1 MIIFLRKMRKMKHFS
16 LGDRK
21 GRPYAEVID
30 KLKFAALSAK
40 TGAAVAAPAV
50 VFSLSAYPGC

>member
-21 GRPYAEVID
+21 GRPYAEVIA
-30 KLKFAALSAK
+30 KRKFEIPL
-40 TGAAVAAPAV
+40 T
-50 VFSLSAYPGC
+50 VFG

>member
-21 GRPYAEVID
+21 GRPYAEVIN
-30 KLKFAALSAK
+30 KREFERKMNLWTPIL
-40 TGAAVAAPAV
+40 
-50 VFSLSAYPGC
+50 

>member
-1 MIIFLRKMRKMKHFS
+1 MIIFLRKMRKIKYFS

-30 KLKFAALSAK
+30 KRKLAVKVLRKF
-40 TGAAVAAPAV
+40 VEN
-50 VFSLSAYPGC
+50 

>member
-1 MIIFLRKMRKMKHFS
+1 MKHFS

-30 KLKFAALSAK
+30 KRKFETLRK
-40 TGAAVAAPAV
+40 KMDFCGNFRKKVLD
-50 VFSLSAYPGC
+50 FCFFGC

>member
-1 MIIFLRKMRKMKHFS
+1 MIIFLRKMRKIKHFS

-30 KLKFAALSAK
+30 KLKFAKEVSRLWTK
-40 TGAAVAAPAV
+40 
-50 VFSLSAYPGC
+50 